1 MYWGMIMVTTDMSLA
16 LVSVLLNLMVLN
28 ALREKESLLSKTHN
42 LLLANICCANLVSQS
57 PGGRSLININYS
69 FGWGR
74 EMKTCQKDTPEDII

>member
-42 LLLANICCANLVSQS
+42 LILANICCANLVSQS
-57 PGGRSLININYS
+57 AGESPHQHQLFLWVGEGR
-69 FGWGR
+69 
-74 EMKTCQKDTPEDII
+74 